1 MPDLRLALTLWRRNA
16 RVFSRSARG
25 YLLPLFLDPVL
36 YLLALGFGLG
46 TYVGTIAGIPYREF
60 IAPGLCASAAM
71 WAASF
76 ETTWNLH
83 YKVEESRQFDAL
95 LTTPAEV
102 QDVVLGEL
110 LWGATRAAVY
120 GSAFLVVIAV
130 LGYVDS
136 PWALALPPA
145 IFLGGACF
153 AAAGIAFTS
162 LIPKSEYYTFYFTL
176 VITPMFLFGG
186 IFYPYDELPGWAQT
200 AAWLTP
206 LYHLVELSRGLARAP
221 DPSLLLDALWLA
233 VVTAA
238 LFVVPV
244 WGMRRRLVA

>member
-1 MPDLRLALTLWRRNA
+1 MPDLRLALALWRRNA

-25 YLLPLFLDPVL
+25 HLLPLFLDPVL
-36 YLLALGFGLG
+36 YFVALGFGLG
-46 TYVGTIAGIPYREF
+46 TYVGTIAGVPYREF

-83 YKVEESRQFDAL
+83 YKVEETRQFDAM

-110 LWGATRAAVY
+110 LWAATRAAVY

-130 LGYVDS
+130 LGFVDS

-153 AAAGIAFTS
+153 AVAGITFTA
-162 LIPKSEYYTFYFTL
+162 LTPRSEYYTFYFTL
-176 VITPMFLFGG
+176 FVTPMFLFGG
-186 IFYPYDELPGWAQT
+186 IFFPYDELPGWAQV

-206 LYHLVELSRGLARAP
+206 LYHLVALCRGLAQGP
-221 DPSLLLDALWLA
+221 EPGLVLDALWLA
-233 VVTAA
+233 VAVVA
-238 LFVVPV
+238 LFAVPV
-244 WGMRRRLVA
+244 RGLRRRLVP